1 MTPELGM
8 QNTAIKEKPEECQRK
23 IQQERLTWTDNPDVQ
38 KLLDVVVSILAEE
51 YIEVAR
57 RNPDVF
63 SSGAE
68 TTPNIQEDGSGKSDP
83 YIKSGSPDQVGE

>member
-38 KLLDVVVSILAEE
+38 KLLDVVVSIIAEE
-51 YIEVAR
+51 YVQVANENR
-57 RNPDVF
+57 DVF
-63 SSGAE
+63 SPGSG
-68 TTPNIQEDGSGKSDP
+68 TNLNVQEDGSDKSDP
-83 YIKSGSPDQVGE
+83 YIKSGFPDQVGE